1 MLCTRPVLCA
11 FGDRKHLSC
20 IVQVTPRCG
29 LAALAGISS
38 SMAYDS
44 QQQNGVKD
52 TTNSGDNA
60 KLHLPNGEVL
70 ELPMLVVC
78 LVFPSILKR
87 VLDL

>member
-1 MLCTRPVLCA
+1 
-11 FGDRKHLSC
+11 
-20 IVQVTPRCG
+20 
-29 LAALAGISS
+29 
-38 SMAYDS
+38 MAYDS